1 MKLQE
6 YSFKRLAKR
15 LWWDFVDPDERKYYL
30 YFFIVQIPGL
40 FGDMLRGRFVSKRV
54 RHSGKNLKVM
64 AGARFRSMEKLVV
77 GNDVVIGNDNF
88 IQAYG
93 GVTLGDYTITA
104 PSVKIWS
111 VNHIIS
117 DPDKPVHEQ
126 GLTKAEVII
135 GKDVW
140 IASDSFIMP
149 GVTLPDGVVVT
160 AGSIV
165 GIKAY
170 KPYSILSGNPARV
183 IGYRGGK
190 NP

>member
-1 MKLQE
+1 LQE
-6 YSFKRLAKR
+6 YSLKRLIQR
-15 LWWDFVDPDERKYYL
+15 LWWDFIDPDERKYQL
-30 YFFIVQIPGL
+30 YFFLVQIPGI
-40 FGDMLRGRFVSKRV
+40 FGDMLRGRFVSNRV
-54 RHSGKNLKVM
+54 RRCGKNLRVQ
-64 AGARFRSMEKLVV
+64 AGARFRSMEKLSL
-77 GNDVVIGNDNF
+77 GNHVVIGSDNF

-111 VNHIIS
+111 VDHNFS

-126 GLTKAEVII
+126 ELTKAEVVI

-140 IASDSFIMP
+140 IASNSFIMP

-160 AGSIV
+160 VGSIV
-165 GIKAY
+165 CVGAY
-170 KPYSILSGNPARV
+170 KPYSILSGNPAKV

-190 NP
+190 SPK